1 MKFAKN
7 FEHSFFDANGDW
19 RRRIMVKKYWGG
31 GQSKLRNLYTVC
43 STEKFMQTELLE
55 DSKPIVSGHETFSL
69 RFGWLKKSY
78 DLAKEM
84 AKNGAMENA
93 FRAPSAIATLGAGRN
108 MCLSMEFWGKSTQI
122 IAQNSDIPLIPS
134 PTELGDRIFGEGG
147 LDPYMEKAQTSALV
161 HYLLAS
167 NRSYVSW
174 FYLFN
179 EIPHESFVADDLLH
193 GVVSKFQVSGTKMP
207 SRATIQRD
215 IQTCINCYAKKL
227 AKRKAAAE
235 DIIDGPL
242 VELGFLKREG
252 DEFFLQPLSVDLSPS
267 MFAYLI
273 FRYWRQSNVEA
284 GTLAVDALRYSSGS
298 PGKVLRIASEQF
310 EELVDTLAETTNGV
324 FIPSDG
330 GGVRQIQRSEPLSFQ
345 VANRWLDGAYV

>member
-1 MKFAKN
+1 
-7 FEHSFFDANGDW
+7 
-19 RRRIMVKKYWGG
+19 
-31 GQSKLRNLYTVC
+31 
-43 STEKFMQTELLE
+43 MQTELLE

-84 AKNGAMENA
+84 AQNGAMENA
-93 FRAPSAIATLGAGRN
+93 FRAPAAIATLGAGRN
-108 MCLSMEFWGKSTQI
+108 MCLAMEFWGKSTQI
-122 IAQNSDIPLIPS
+122 IAQNSDIPLVPS
-134 PTELGDRIFGEGG
+134 PTELGDRIFGEFG
-147 LDPYMEKAQTSALV
+147 LDPFMEKAQTSALI

-167 NRSYVSW
+167 NKSYVSW

-193 GVVSKFQVSGTKMP
+193 GVVAKFQASGMKMP

-215 IQTCINCYAKKL
+215 VQTCINCYVKKPV
-227 AKRKAAAE
+227 KRKAAAE
-235 DIIDGPL
+235 DVIDGPL

-267 MFAYLI
+267 MFAYLV
-273 FRYWRQSNVEA
+273 FRYWKQANAEA
-284 GTLAVDALRYSSGS
+284 STLAVDTLRYSVGS

-310 EELVDTLAETTNGV
+310 EELIDALEEVTDGV
-324 FIPSDG
+324 FVSSEG
-330 GGVRQIQRSEPLSFQ
+330 GGVRQIQRSEPLSYQ
-345 VANRWLDGAYV
+345 AANRWLDGAYA

>member
-1 MKFAKN
+1 
-7 FEHSFFDANGDW
+7 
-19 RRRIMVKKYWGG
+19 
-31 GQSKLRNLYTVC
+31 
-43 STEKFMQTELLE
+43 MQTELLE

-179 EIPHESFVADDLLH
+179 ENPHESFVADDLLH
-193 GVVSKFQVSGTKMP
+193 GVVAKFQASGAKMP

-215 IQTCINCYAKKL
+215 IQTCINCYAKKP

-273 FRYWRQSNVEA
+273 FRYWRKSNVEA
-284 GTLAVDALRYSSGS
+284 GTLAVDALRYSLGS
-298 PGKVLRIASEQF
+298 PGKVLRIGSEQF

-324 FIPSDG
+324 FIPSEG
-330 GGVRQIQRSEPLSFQ
+330 GGVRQIQRSEPLSLQ
-345 VANRWLDGAYV
+345 VANRWLDGAYA

>member
-1 MKFAKN
+1 
-7 FEHSFFDANGDW
+7 
-19 RRRIMVKKYWGG
+19 MVKKYWGG
-31 GQSKLRNLYTVC
+31 GQSKLRNLYTVG

-215 IQTCINCYAKKL
+215 IQTCINCYAKKP

-298 PGKVLRIASEQF
+298 PGKVLRIGSEQF

-324 FIPSDG
+324 FIPSEG

-345 VANRWLDGAYV
+345 VANRWLDGAYA

>member
-1 MKFAKN
+1 
-7 FEHSFFDANGDW
+7 
-19 RRRIMVKKYWGG
+19 
-31 GQSKLRNLYTVC
+31 
-43 STEKFMQTELLE
+43 MQTELLE
-55 DSKPIVSGHETFSL
+55 DGKFIVSGHETFSL

-84 AKNGAMENA
+84 AKIGAMENA

-122 IAQNSDIPLIPS
+122 IAQKSDIPFVPS
-134 PTELGDRIFGEGG
+134 PTELGDRIFGESG
-147 LDPYMEKAQTSALV
+147 LDPFMEKAQTAALI
-161 HYLLAS
+161 HFLLAS
-167 NRSYVSW
+167 NRSYISW

-179 EIPHESFVADDLLH
+179 EIPHESFVAEDLLH
-193 GVVSKFQVSGTKMP
+193 GVVAKFQASGLKMP

-215 IQTCINCYAKKL
+215 VQTCINCYAKKP

-252 DEFFLQPLSVDLSPS
+252 DEFFLQPLSVDLSPL

-273 FRYWRQSNVEA
+273 FRYWKQYNVEA

-298 PGKVLRIASEQF
+298 PGKVLRIGSEQF
-310 EELVDTLAETTNGV
+310 EELVDTLPEVTNGV
-324 FIPSDG
+324 FIPSEG
-330 GGVRQIQRSEPLSFQ
+330 GGVRQILRSEPLSHQ
-345 VANRWLDGAYV
+345 VANRWLDGAYP